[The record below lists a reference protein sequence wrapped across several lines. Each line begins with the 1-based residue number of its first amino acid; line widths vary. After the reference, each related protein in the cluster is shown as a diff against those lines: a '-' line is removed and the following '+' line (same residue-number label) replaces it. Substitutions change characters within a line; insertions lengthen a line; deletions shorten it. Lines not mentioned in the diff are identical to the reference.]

1 MGKIIHPS
9 AIGRPTTWMED
20 FTKIRQSPIPWMP
33 TTHSLEGKRFLGK
46 SQNALFRLQIWNT
59 RAKPQWIAATRL
71 LYHLQPSVLF
81 KSSTKDLSLPIFE
94 IVIQFLQ
101 WFDSLRV
108 TIVWSQSK
116 DISLLAKYWERWIS
130 SLSSMVSD
138 LEAFSPKPT
147 DGSFAA
153 LFFQTTAF
161 TNCLNQ
167 GFLSY

>member
-81 KSSTKDLSLPIFE
+81 KSSTKDLDPPRAWNWYSERLGTPPLVGE
-94 IVIQFLQ
+94 GPPRPHTTVQGH
-101 WFDSLRV
+101 
-108 TIVWSQSK
+108 
-116 DISLLAKYWERWIS
+116 LAVPYR
-130 SLSSMVSD
+130 LVP
-138 LEAFSPKPT
+138 PKPEG
-147 DGSFAA
+147 DVHRRI
-153 LFFQTTAF
+153 
-161 TNCLNQ
+161 
-167 GFLSY
+167 